1 MTATALIPTRRY
13 ATLRDAE
20 WTWIAGIVALECVV
34 LAIVEPSFLTEFNL
48 YVLLRGVAVTL
59 IVAFA
64 QLVVLAVGQLNLSV
78 GAIGGMVAVCTGGM
92 MEVWGVPSLL
102 AIALGLL
109 LGAAAGFI
117 NGTLT
122 TRTGINGFVI
132 TLATASAFSGI
143 TIGLN
148 DAKPFYNLPARYVA
162 FGQARIGPF
171 PLIGIVTVL
180 VVAALALL
188 LNRVLL
194 GRQILAV
201 GGNPR
206 AASLS
211 GIPVNRVVVVVHVL
225 SGLLAAIAA
234 ILLMARLG
242 SAQPSIGSDWLLP
255 SFAIPIVGGVAL
267 TGGGASVP
275 TTVLAAFLIA
285 LIDNGLVL
293 TKADPYWIQF
303 LLGTI
308 ILGAVGLNRLRLV
321 GGARFTAN
329 RVAGARR

>member
-1 MTATALIPTRRY
+1 MSATAVAAPARRV
-13 ATLRDAE
+13 ALPRGE
-20 WTWIAGIVALECVV
+20 WTRLAAIVLLECAVLAALE
-34 LAIVEPSFLTEFNL
+34 PNFLTEFNL

-78 GAIGGMVAVCTGGM
+78 GAIGGMVAVCSGGM
-92 MEVWGVPSLL
+92 MEVWGIPTLP
-102 AIALGLL
+102 AIALALA
-109 LGAAAGFI
+109 LGTAAGLV

-132 TLATASAFSGI
+132 TLATASAFTGI

-148 DAKPFYNLPARYVA
+148 DAKPFYDLPQGYVA
-162 FGQARIGPF
+162 FGQARVGPF
-171 PLIGIVTVL
+171 PLLGVVTV
-180 VVAALALL
+180 VVAAALAIL
-188 LNRVLL
+188 LNRMLL

-206 AASLS
+206 AATLS
-211 GIPVNRVVVVVHVL
+211 GIPVGRIVVVVHTL
-225 SGLLAAIAA
+225 SGFLSAIAA

-255 SFAIPIVGGVAL
+255 SFAVPIVGGIAL
-267 TGGGASVP
+267 TGGSASVLSA
-275 TTVLAAFLIA
+275 VLAAFLIA
-285 LIDNGLVL
+285 LIENGLVL

-303 LLGTI
+303 LLGAI
-308 ILGAVGLNRLRLV
+308 ILGAVGLNRLRLTR
-321 GGARFTAN
+321 GRTGAQP
-329 RVAGARR
+329 

>member
-1 MTATALIPTRRY
+1 MSATTVAAPARRLALPRGDWTRLALI
-13 ATLRDAE
+13 
-20 WTWIAGIVALECVV
+20 VVLECVV
-34 LAIVEPSFLTEFNL
+34 LAVLEPNFLTEFNL

-78 GAIGGMVAVCTGGM
+78 GAIGGMVAVCSGGM
-92 MEVWGVPSLL
+92 MEVWGLPALL

-109 LGAAAGFI
+109 LGAAAGLI
-117 NGTLT
+117 NGVLT

-132 TLATASAFSGI
+132 TLATASAFTGV

-148 DAKPFYNLPARYVA
+148 DAKPFYNLPAGYVA
-162 FGQARIGPF
+162 FGQDRIGPL
-171 PLIGIVTVL
+171 PLIGFVTV
-180 VVAALALL
+180 VVAVALAIL
-188 LNRVLL
+188 LNRMLL

-206 AASLS
+206 AAALS
-211 GIPVNRVVVVVHVL
+211 GIPVGRIIVVVHVL
-225 SGLLAAIAA
+225 SGVLSAIAA

-267 TGGGASVP
+267 TGGGASVLSV
-275 TTVLAAFLIA
+275 VLAAFLIA
-285 LIDNGLVL
+285 LIENGLVL

-303 LLGTI
+303 LLGAI
-308 ILGAVGLNRLRLV
+308 ILGAVLLNRLRLTREP
-321 GGARFTAN
+321 A
-329 RVAGARR
+329 